1 MCSFLLSERLKLFTR
16 LYSSRSDLEC
26 SFLFTQDRVPAF
38 SPEKAK
44 AFVQS
49 ELGCPIEVLF
59 KEFEDR
65 PIAAASLGQVF
76 VIF

>member
-1 MCSFLLSERLKLFTR
+1 MQIYFSYIQTLKIYVFM
-16 LYSSRSDLEC
+16 
-26 SFLFTQDRVPAF
+26 QDKVPAF

-44 AFVQS
+44 AFIKS

-76 VIF
+76 ALISINYSFCM